1 MRSRLAGYISKA
13 ILDVMEN
20 GSIQEIEKKY
30 FGDGYHSQL
39 YQIGEISRNN
49 PSLTAYSFAGLFT
62 ITGFLTILALVC
74 SECSFALT
82 RHDHGAQNGSDR
94 HENDSLGSL
103 PDPKDDSDIYDN
115 DEDEDTVVEG
125 DQQVV
130 QDHNNDNDNAG
141 DGDKI
146 EMTYLNPHPSL

>member
-1 MRSRLAGYISKA
+1 
-13 ILDVMEN
+13 MEN

-30 FGDGYHSQL
+30 FGDGYHSQS
-39 YQIGEISRNN
+39 YQIEEISRNN

-82 RHDHGAQNGSDR
+82 RHDHGAQNSSDR

-115 DEDEDTVVEG
+115 DEDEDEDEDTVVDG
-125 DQQVV
+125 DQQAV

-141 DGDKI
+141 DGDGIRESK
-146 EMTYLNPHPSL
+146 TN